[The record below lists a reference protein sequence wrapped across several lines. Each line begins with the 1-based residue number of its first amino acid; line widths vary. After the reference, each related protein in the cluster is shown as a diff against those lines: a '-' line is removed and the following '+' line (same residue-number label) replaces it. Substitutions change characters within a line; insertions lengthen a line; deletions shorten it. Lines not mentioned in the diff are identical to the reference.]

1 MVTRQQDLEPADAA
15 DLVLQ
20 TVCCQLDADL
30 HAFPE
35 VLGLL
40 RLDESCEP

>member
-1 MVTRQQDLEPADAA
+1 MVTRQQDLVLADAA
-15 DLVLQ
+15 DLVFQ
-20 TVCCQLDADL
+20 IVCFQLDADL

-35 VLGLL
+35 VPDLL